1 LVKESCFCGSKAII
15 ETAISSGGKA
25 VGEFMLIPRYDTTP
39 LRAPG
44 EYRFRFTFQPHACF
58 ASPDASFCLLRPE
71 NQSPVVSQEI
81 ALAYRP

>member
-1 LVKESCFCGSKAII
+1 
-15 ETAISSGGKA
+15 
-25 VGEFMLIPRYDTTP
+25 MLIPRYDTTP

-44 EYRFRFTFQPHACF
+44 EYRFSFQPHACF
-58 ASPDASFCLLRPE
+58 ASPDPSFCLLRPE